1 MIYLLEIQGQVRM
14 QVSTYVIDFVHHFV
28 DYCDQSRED
37 DIKTAKLCFSAF
49 VWNVWRERNQR
60 AFESQSISVRIV
72 SAFRVTVRG
81 LVLLRDLSGS
91 TRYLRFKASTHSTG
105 TLLRVP
111 LGLHPLLIL
120 AVLFVC

>member
-1 MIYLLEIQGQVRM
+1 MPNNQEASVVIYLLEIQGQVRM

-72 SAFRVTVRG
+72 SAFRVTV
-81 LVLLRDLSGS
+81 
-91 TRYLRFKASTHSTG
+91 
-105 TLLRVP
+105 
-111 LGLHPLLIL
+111 
-120 AVLFVC
+120 